1 MNNLYGKPNYI
12 NMKTFALIILVALTA
27 CTSINRNNAFI
38 SGDLTPG
45 IPVDGQLSENKSK
58 IYNITLDSNSFI
70 YGAVNQISVD
80 VVVNIKDSADNLLAS
95 VDGPARGMET
105 FIFETSKKG
114 EYKIEVAPF
123 KENTGKYSIELKTV
137 EPIAASPEKRIN
149 QLFCEYSGNDVPG
162 AAIAVV
168 RDGEIQY
175 KNGFGMANL
184 EYDIPVTPSTIF
196 HIASVSKQFTALSIL
211 LLENE
216 GKLSLDDDI
225 RKFIPEVPDFG
236 KKITLRHLA
245 NHTSGLRDQ
254 WNLLALAGWRL
265 DDVITK
271 EHILKLVSKQK
282 ELNFNPGDEYLYCN
296 TGFTLLAEVVARVSG
311 KSFSE
316 FTDENIFKPLKM
328 SNTLFYDD
336 HEKIVKNRAYSYQGA
351 GDGYKKSVL
360 SYANV
365 GATSLFTTVEDLSLW
380 AMNFENPVVGNQG
393 MIDKMKQRAILN
405 NGDTIDYALGQ
416 VVSKYKGLNM
426 ISHGGADAGYRTFLG
441 RFPDQ
446 KFSVIVFSNDASCDP
461 GTLAMKVADIYLK
474 DLIKTEERDYEIVKN
489 ENAISIDPDTLKA
502 YVGEYELQPGF
513 IIAITEENGKL
524 FGQATGQQ
532 KLELEAISSTEF
544 TVKGVDAKLSF
555 VRDNDNKVNL
565 LKLHQGGIFDALRIK
580 PFDKTSMNLSEFVG
594 QFHSDELSTEYNFV
608 IINDTLVATH
618 ARLSDIKMTP
628 VKKDLFTGDQ
638 WFFGQTEFI
647 RNKNNVIIGCKIS
660 SGRVRNLWFTL
671 VGT

>member
-1 MNNLYGKPNYI
+1 
-12 NMKTFALIILVALTA
+12 MKTIALIILFALTA
-27 CTSINRNNAFI
+27 CTSINKNNAFV

-45 IPVDGQLSENKSK
+45 ILVDGQLLENESN
-58 IYNITLDSNSFI
+58 IYNITLDSNSYV
-70 YGAVNQISVD
+70 YGNVNQISVD
-80 VVVNIKDSADNLLAS
+80 VVVNIKDSTDNLLAS
-95 VDGPARGMET
+95 NDVTARGMET
-105 FIFETSKKG
+105 FIFEASKKG
-114 EYKIEVAPF
+114 EYKIEVAPYQ
-123 KENTGKYSIELKTV
+123 ENTGKYSIELIKV
-137 EPIAASPEKRIN
+137 EPIALSPEKRIN
-149 QLFCEYSGNDVPG
+149 QLFGKYSGNDVPG

-168 RDGEIQY
+168 RNGEIQY

-196 HIASVSKQFTALSIL
+196 HIASVSKQFTAFSIL
-211 LLENE
+211 LLEKE

-236 KKITLRHLA
+236 AKITLRHLA

-254 WNLLALAGWRL
+254 WNLLAMAGWRL

-271 EHILKLVSKQK
+271 EHILKLISKQK

-311 KSFSE
+311 KSFPE
-316 FTDENIFKPLKM
+316 YTDENIFKPLKM

-336 HEKIVKNRAYSYQGA
+336 HEKIVKNRAYSYQSA
-351 GDGYKKSVL
+351 EDGYKKSVL

-380 AMNFENPVVGNQG
+380 AMNFENPVVGDQS

-416 VVSKYKGLNM
+416 VVSTYKGLNM
-426 ISHGGADAGYRTFLG
+426 INHGGADAGYRTFLV

-474 DLIKTEERDYEIVKN
+474 DVIKTQDKNDEIVKK
-489 ENAISIDPDTLKA
+489 ENAISIGLDTLKD

-513 IIAITEENGKL
+513 IITITEENGKL
-524 FGQATGQQ
+524 FGQLTGQQ
-532 KLELEAISSTEF
+532 KLELEAVSSTEF
-544 TVKGVDAKLSF
+544 SVIGVDAKLSF
-555 VRDNDNKVNL
+555 VRDNDSKVNL
-565 LKLHQGGIFDALRIK
+565 LKLHQGGTFDAPRMK
-580 PFDKTSMNLSEFVG
+580 PFDKRSVNLSEFVG
-594 QFHSDELSTEYNFV
+594 QYHSDELSTDYNF
-608 IINDTLVATH
+608 IIKNDTLVATH
-618 ARLSDIKMTP
+618 ARLSDIKMIP
-628 VKKDLFTGDQ
+628 AKKDVFTGDK

-647 RNKNNVIIGCKIS
+647 RDKNNVIIGCKIS
-660 SGRVRNLWFTL
+660 SGRVRNLWFDK
-671 VGT
+671 VI

>member
-1 MNNLYGKPNYI
+1 
-12 NMKTFALIILVALTA
+12 MKTIPVLILFALTA
-27 CTSINRNNAFI
+27 CTSINKDNAFI

-45 IPVDGQLSENKSK
+45 ILVDGQLLENESD
-58 IYNITLDSNSFI
+58 IYKVTLDSNSFV
-70 YGAVNQISVD
+70 YGVVNQISVD

-95 VDGPARGMET
+95 IDGPARGMET

-123 KENTGKYSIELKTV
+123 EENTGKYSIELKTV
-137 EPIAASPEKRIN
+137 EPIALTPEKRIN
-149 QLFCEYSGNDVPG
+149 QLFGKYSENNVPG

-168 RDGEIQY
+168 RNGEIQY

-196 HIASVSKQFTALSIL
+196 HIASVSKQFTAFSIL
-211 LLENE
+211 LLEKE

-254 WNLLALAGWRL
+254 WNLLAMAGWRL

-271 EHILKLVSKQK
+271 EHILKLISKQK

-311 KSFSE
+311 KSFTE

-336 HEKIVKNRAYSYQGA
+336 HEKIVENRAYSYQSA

-380 AMNFENPVVGNQG
+380 AMNFENPVVGDHSL
-393 MIDKMKQRAILN
+393 IDKMKQRAILN
-405 NGDTIDYALGQ
+405 NGDTIGYALGQ
-416 VVSKYKGLNM
+416 AVGKYKGLNE
-426 ISHGGADAGYRTFLG
+426 IGHGGADAGYRTFLA

-446 KFSVIVFSNDASCDP
+446 EYSVIVFSNDASCDP
-461 GTLAMKVADIYLK
+461 GSLAMKVADIYLK
-474 DLIKTEERDYEIVKN
+474 DVIKTEEKDDEIVKN
-489 ENAISIDPDTLKA
+489 ENAISIDIDTLKA
-502 YVGEYELQPGF
+502 YVGEYELQPGY
-513 IIAITEENGKL
+513 IIAITEENGRL

-544 TVKGVDAKLSF
+544 SVNAVNTRLSF
-555 VRDNDNKVNL
+555 IWDSDNKVNL
-565 LKLHQGGIFDALRIK
+565 LKLHQGGIFDAPRIK
-580 PFDKTSMNLSEFVG
+580 PFDKTSVNLREFVG
-594 QFHSDELSTEYNFV
+594 KFHSDELSTDYNF
-608 IINDTLVATH
+608 IIKNDTLVATH
-618 ARLSDIKMTP
+618 ARLSDIKMMP
-628 VKKDLFTGDQ
+628 AKKDVFTGDQ
-638 WFFGQTEFI
+638 WFFGQAEFI
-647 RNKNNVIIGCKIS
+647 RDKNNVIIGCKIS
-660 SGRVRNLWFTL
+660 SGRVRNLWFNK
-671 VGT
+671 VI